1 MPITYEIVE
10 DSGVIIASADGQFSG
25 AIWLEARKRMFE
37 DPAFRPGLNVLLD
50 LRRAS
55 FEEAK
60 TEDIPKGA
68 QKFDDLASRIGHI
81 RFAVVAGSD
90 LAFGVSRAWGA
101 WLSRAGYVEVN
112 VFREMAPA
120 QEWLGL

>member
-50 LRRAS
+50 LRRADL
-55 FEEAK
+55 EEARD
-60 TEDIPKGA
+60 ENIPEGA
-68 QKFDDLASRIGHI
+68 QKFGDYASRIGHI
-81 RFAVVAGSD
+81 RFAVVAESD

-101 WLSRAGYVEVN
+101 WLSSAGFVDVN
-112 VFREMAPA
+112 VFREMTPA
-120 QEWLGL
+120 REWIGL

>member
-50 LRRAS
+50 LRRADM
-55 FEEAK
+55 EEARN
-60 TEDIPKGA
+60 ENIPEGA
-68 QKFDDLASRIGHI
+68 QKFGDHASRIGHI
-81 RFAVVAGSD
+81 RFAVVAESD
-90 LAFGVSRAWGA
+90 LVYGLSREWAA
-101 WLSRAGYVEVN
+101 WLSTAGYVDVN
-112 VFREMAPA
+112 VFREMTPA
-120 QEWLGL
+120 REWLGL